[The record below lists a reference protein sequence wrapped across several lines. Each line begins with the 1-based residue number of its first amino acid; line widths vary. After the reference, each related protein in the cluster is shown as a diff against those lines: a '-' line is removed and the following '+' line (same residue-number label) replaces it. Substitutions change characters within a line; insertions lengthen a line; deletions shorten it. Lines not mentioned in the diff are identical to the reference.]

1 MPFCSAI
8 ECKKRTGSKSDF
20 SENKVSFHR
29 LPSHNRSQWIHR
41 IRRENIKDLK
51 ELRICSDHFEVSMIS
66 SIQIRHGAKN
76 RFPYWFKISK

>member
-66 SIQIRHGAKN
+66 RIQIRHGAK
-76 RFPYWFKISK
+76 K